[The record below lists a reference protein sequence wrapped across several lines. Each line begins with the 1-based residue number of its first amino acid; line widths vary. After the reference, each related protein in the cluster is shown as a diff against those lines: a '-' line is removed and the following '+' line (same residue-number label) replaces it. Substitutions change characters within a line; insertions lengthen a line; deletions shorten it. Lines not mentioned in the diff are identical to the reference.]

1 MRATDLF
8 HMIHEYGALRVGQ
21 TKAFVVQT
29 VLALDH
35 VHAKGYV
42 YRDLKPE
49 NLLVRE
55 DGYLRLTDFGFAKA
69 LRPGERAY
77 TVCGTPD
84 YLAPETLRQQGTY
97 CAFPKLMPCM
107 ECSQQVLPLHSTTEY
122 KTVCALHNTR
132 LKTDTFPLQQQGCT
146 RAADFWA
153 VGVLLFEMLTG
164 YPPFH
169 GQTHRYVL

>member
-21 TKAFVVQT
+21 TTAFVVQT

-84 YLAPETLRQQGTY
+84 YLAPETLRHDATTTHVRARARAPGRVHDRIT
-97 CAFPKLMPCM
+97 A
-107 ECSQQVLPLHSTTEY
+107 VLKRTT
-122 KTVCALHNTR
+122 TC
-132 LKTDTFPLQQQGCT
+132 P
-146 RAADFWA
+146 
-153 VGVLLFEMLTG
+153 
-164 YPPFH
+164 
-169 GQTHRYVL
+169 